1 MKKCTFLFVVL
12 FLSLTSFLHA
22 QTEQLLVDEN
32 FQTWTNASAT
42 AATTIVEKTS
52 LITNEPLNYSLWGI
66 TVTNTGWA
74 NSASQTAAVASSG
87 YLRMAKNTEITTG
100 TMSIELSPLKSIT
113 KMWFVECATGSNR
126 GFQVWK
132 KNATDANWVSI
143 HNAVANPA
151 AGMAVNLTLN
161 DVNVALKFTNLSLAN
176 YAFLSDLKI
185 WGMVSGV
192 AIPPVVNTIS
202 PIHNSSISTSGD
214 VTVVYS
220 ENITRGTGSITMG
233 GVAIPESDIIINNA
247 TVTIHYAGLN
257 TDSSYELVI
266 PAGSFLNSIGTPT
279 ATDTKATYKTPDTIV
294 PTLSKLSISNVQ
306 HFLLMD
312 LFR

>member
-12 FLSLTSFLHA
+12 FLSLTSLLHA

-42 AATTIVEKTS
+42 AATTIVAKTS

-74 NSASQTAAVASSG
+74 NSAAQTAAVASSG
-87 YLRMAKNTEITTG
+87 YLRMSKNTEITTG

-220 ENITRGTGSITMG
+220 ENITRGTGCQ
-233 GVAIPESDIIINNA
+233 IP
-247 TVTIHYAGLN
+247 
-257 TDSSYELVI
+257 
-266 PAGSFLNSIGTPT
+266 
-279 ATDTKATYKTPDTIV
+279 
-294 PTLSKLSISNVQ
+294 
-306 HFLLMD
+306 
-312 LFR
+312 